1 MPGRSTQET
10 PTVETALALLEL
22 PPLDEQTAEQV
33 RGATC
38 IWCPKSK
45 PTPLTAKTAVNL
57 GERRHK
63 RLGGHFYT
71 FPRCCRPCA
80 RKAADDALKAH
91 AGCCEQCADDATL
104 CEKAAAL
111 RQLMQEYQR

>member
-1 MPGRSTQET
+1 MSVQAVDART
-10 PTVETALALLEL
+10 LLEL
-22 PPLDEQTAEQV
+22 PPLDSLSEGKV
-33 RGATC
+33 RGAAC
-38 IWCPKSK
+38 IWCNVA
-45 PTPLTAKTAVNL
+45 LTVKTAVNL

-71 FPRCCRPCA
+71 FPRSCRPCA
-80 RKAADDALKAH
+80 RQAADDALKAH

-111 RQLMQEYQR
+111 RQLTREYQR